1 MTDTS
6 QRPDIDQLLVQQ
18 IARWAVVVT
27 VLLALFDVAM
37 LRSWPFP
44 DALDGVRGAFYAVA
58 GLVLLLAT
66 LFVTFL
72 GYRIVTMRVVRRA
85 RSVYLIFLP
94 AVFLLSTIVGFLLL
108 TAPR

>member
-1 MTDTS
+1 
-6 QRPDIDQLLVQQ
+6 LLIRQ
-18 IARWAVVVT
+18 IGRSAVVLT

-44 DALDGVRGAFYAVA
+44 DAIEAARSVFYVAVA
-58 GLVLLLAT
+58 IALLLAT
-66 LFVTFL
+66 LAVTFL
-72 GYRIVTMRVVRRA
+72 GYRIVTMRVARRV

-94 AVFLLSTIVGFLLL
+94 AVFLISTIVGFLLL

>member
-1 MTDTS
+1 MTDAAR
-6 QRPDIDQLLVQQ
+6 RPDIDQLLVRQ

-27 VLLALFDVAM
+27 LLLAGYDVAM

-44 DALDGVRGAFYAVA
+44 DALDAARGPVYVAA
-58 GLVLLLAT
+58 GLALLLAT
-66 LFVTFL
+66 LFITFL
-72 GYRIVTMRVVRRA
+72 GYRIITMRVVRRA

-94 AVFLLSTIVGFLLL
+94 AAFLISTILGFLLL

>member
-1 MTDTS
+1 MTES
-6 QRPDIDQLLVQQ
+6 APQPDIDRLLVQQ
-18 IARWAVVVT
+18 IGRWAVVVT

-44 DALDGVRGAFYAVA
+44 EPLDAVRGVFYTVA
-58 GLVLLLAT
+58 GLILLLAT
-66 LFVTFL
+66 LAITFL
-72 GYRIVTMRVVRRA
+72 GYRMVTMRVVRRA

>member
-1 MTDTS
+1 MTS
-6 QRPDIDQLLVQQ
+6 SVPQADIDRLLVRQ
-18 IARWAVVVT
+18 IAGWAAVVT

-44 DALDGVRGAFYAVA
+44 DALDAVRGVFYVVVAVI
-58 GLVLLLAT
+58 LLFGTLAI
-66 LFVTFL
+66 TFL

-94 AVFLLSTIVGFLLL
+94 AVFLASTIVGFLLL

>member
-1 MTDTS
+1 MTSTAP
-6 QRPDIDQLLVQQ
+6 RPDIDRLLIRQ
-18 IARWAVVVT
+18 IGRWAVVNT

-44 DALDGVRGAFYAVA
+44 AALDAVRGVFYVA
-58 GLVLLLAT
+58 AALFLLLGT
-66 LFVTFL
+66 LAITFL
-72 GYRIVTMRVVRRA
+72 GYRIVTMRVAHRA

-108 TAPR
+108 TTPR

>member
-1 MTDTS
+1 MTETAD
-6 QRPDIDQLLVQQ
+6 RPDIDELLARQ
-18 IARWAVVVT
+18 IGRWAVIVT

-44 DALDGVRGAFYAVA
+44 DAVDVLRGPFYVLA
-58 GLVLLLAT
+58 GLLLIVSTLAI
-66 LFVTFL
+66 TFL
-72 GYRIVTMRVVRRA
+72 GYRMVTMRVVRRA

-94 AVFLLSTIVGFLLL
+94 AVFLFSTVVGFLLL

>member
-1 MTDTS
+1 MTGS
-6 QRPDIDQLLVQQ
+6 VPQSDIDRLLVRQ

-27 VLLALFDVAM
+27 LLLALFDVAM

-44 DALDGVRGAFYAVA
+44 GALDAVRGVFYTVV
-58 GLVLLLAT
+58 GLVLLLGT
-66 LFVTFL
+66 LAITFL
-72 GYRIVTMRVVRRA
+72 GYRIVTMRVVQRA

-94 AVFLLSTIVGFLLL
+94 AVFLFSTIVGFLLL

>member
-1 MTDTS
+1 MTEVVE
-6 QRPDIDQLLVQQ
+6 RPDIDRLLVRQ
-18 IARWAVVVT
+18 IGRWAIVLT

-44 DALDGVRGAFYAVA
+44 DAIDVLRGPFYSVV
-58 GLVLLLAT
+58 GVLLLAGT
-66 LFVTFL
+66 IVITFL
-72 GYRIVTMRVVRRA
+72 GYRIVTMRIVRRA

-94 AVFLLSTIVGFLLL
+94 GVFLLSTIVGFLLL

>member
-1 MTDTS
+1 MTGGVS
-6 QRPDIDQLLVQQ
+6 RSEIDELLIRQ
-18 IARWAVVVT
+18 IGRWAVVLT

-44 DALDGVRGAFYAVA
+44 DAIEAARGVFYVVVAV
-58 GLVLLLAT
+58 VLLLAT
-66 LFVTFL
+66 LAVTFL
-72 GYRIVTMRVVRRA
+72 GYRIVTMRVARRA

-94 AVFLLSTIVGFLLL
+94 GVFLISTVVGFLLL

>member
-1 MTDTS
+1 MTETAE
-6 QRPDIDQLLVQQ
+6 RPDIDRLLVRQ
-18 IARWAVVVT
+18 IGRWAVVMT

-44 DALDGVRGAFYAVA
+44 DAFDAVRGPFYVLAA
-58 GLVLLLAT
+58 VLLLAGT
-66 LFVTFL
+66 FVITVL
-72 GYRIVTMRVVRRA
+72 GYRIVTMGIARRA

-94 AVFLLSTIVGFLLL
+94 AVFLFSTIVGFLLL